1 MVRKNLADGQITVV
15 YLHQQT
21 AKKSKNKM
29 QQHNKCQITT
39 RVFFS
44 NSHNLG
50 VKYFLLSQLNSY
62 TFLTNSKGQCEESKR

>member
-39 RVFFS
+39 RVFF
-44 NSHNLG
+44 
-50 VKYFLLSQLNSY
+50 FQ
-62 TFLTNSKGQCEESKR
+62 TAITWE